1 MATQNNVHIPDDLL
15 AEVKRLAQQKGGTAD
30 DFAAAALKRYIA
42 HEQLEEL
49 ARYGRERAR
58 AMGLDQLSEDEQMAY
73 VDRMIHEHRRERR
86 R

>member
-15 AEVKRLAQQKGGTAD
+15 AEVKRLAEQKGGTAD
-30 DFAAAALKRYIA
+30 DLAAAALKQYIG
-42 HEQLEEL
+42 HEQLENL